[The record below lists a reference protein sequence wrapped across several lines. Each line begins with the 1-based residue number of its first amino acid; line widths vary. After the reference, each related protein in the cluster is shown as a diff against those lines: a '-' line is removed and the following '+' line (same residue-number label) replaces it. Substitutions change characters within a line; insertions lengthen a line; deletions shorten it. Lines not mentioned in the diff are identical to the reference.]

1 MRAESKFQVLIKK
14 YYENFFSCKLFSII
28 GHPNSGSGSGLVVS
42 LKCCIRK
49 GNTDFST
56 LVGRMRS
63 LFCQVLESKDLSKAG
78 DLFSVEDFAIVEEF
92 PEITARIQVIRIGRS
107 QLTFLSC
114 RIELVKMRRIT
125 ALLWGYPDLPWTSSF
140 NFSEI
145 TVLI

>member
-1 MRAESKFQVLIKK
+1 
-14 YYENFFSCKLFSII
+14 
-28 GHPNSGSGSGLVVS
+28 
-42 LKCCIRK
+42 
-49 GNTDFST
+49 
-56 LVGRMRS
+56 MRS